1 MNGQSPVLQVEGVSK
16 SFGGLRA
23 VSKVSFD
30 VNDQVI
36 KALIGP
42 NGAGKT
48 TLFNLISGILSPS
61 SGKIRYA
68 GKAIGG
74 SKPYFV
80 ASRGIARTFQIVRLF
95 REMTVME
102 NVMMGAQTWSPGRFW
117 DALFH
122 LPSARKAE
130 AAIREAALEWLAFV
144 GLSGK
149 ASERAANLPFGDQR
163 MVELARALAARPSL
177 LLLDEPASGLNDAE
191 RNSLAGLLASLRE
204 RGMTVLLVEHNMDL
218 VMNISDE
225 IVVLN
230 LGEKIAEG
238 SPSQIRRQAEVI
250 AAYLGEETHA

>member
-1 MNGQSPVLQVEGVSK
+1 MNGRSHLLQVEGVSK
-16 SFGGLRA
+16 SFGGLTA
-23 VSKVSFD
+23 VSGVSFD
-30 VNDQVI
+30 VKSQVI

-48 TLFNLISGILSPS
+48 TMFNLISGILSPT
-61 SGKIRYA
+61 SGKITYG
-68 GKAIGG
+68 GKAISG
-74 SKPYFV
+74 SKPYSV
-80 ASRGIARTFQIVRLF
+80 ASQGIARTFQIVRLF
-95 REMTVME
+95 REMTVLE

-117 DALFH
+117 DALFQ
-122 LPSARKAE
+122 LPTARKAE
-130 AAIREAALEWLAFV
+130 ADIREAALEWLAFV
-144 GLSGK
+144 DLLGK
-149 ASERAANLPFGDQR
+149 ANESAANLPFGDQR

-191 RNSLAGLLASLRE
+191 RNSLASLLESLRE

-250 AAYLGEETHA
+250 AAYLGEESHA